1 MGTSL
6 TVVELTLSELIIIS
20 ISFSPSCSLNYITST
35 VNLKQILC
43 SFPFFFIYFPKE
55 SILSIDDLVRLLG
68 ILSYVVEKL
77 GINCIDLVYLGQ
89 YVSKFIFSLLS
100 SYETSIFGFYI
111 IILYSNSESFSSK
124 MLFNVYIFFWF
135 IYCAG

>member
-20 ISFSPSCSLNYITST
+20 ISFSPSCSLNYKTST
-35 VNLKQILC
+35 VNLKLILC

-55 SILSIDDLVRLLG
+55 SILPIDDLVRLLG

-77 GINCIDLVYLGQ
+77 GINCIDFVNLGQ
-89 YVSKFIFSLLS
+89 YVSKFIFS
-100 SYETSIFGFYI
+100 
-111 IILYSNSESFSSK
+111 
-124 MLFNVYIFFWF
+124 
-135 IYCAG
+135 